1 MKYLYDTNF
10 KLNAE
15 VNDFDE
21 ASNYLTEDD
30 MTVYLKDD
38 NDIPISV
45 REAVVHIEWELIG
58 NDYGKVHLTTTR
70 KLDEK
75 ELEYISDCVK
85 GQNSDGLGEGFE
97 QQDFADH
104 YDEDAYF
111 SDHDWWEEKYQDACD
126 DYNSM
131 DDEEKEEWGS
141 EDKYATHRAG
151 YEPWERSEEYHTMC
165 SFDWDT
171 NDYIFVFVEEIE
183 E

>member
-58 NDYGKVHLTTTR
+58 DDYGKIHLTTTR

-75 ELEYISDCVK
+75 ELEYISDYVK

-104 YDEDAYF
+104 YDEDAYY
-111 SDHDWWEEKYQDACD
+111 SDHEWWEERYQDACNE
-126 DYNSM
+126 YSSM

-141 EDKYATHRAG
+141 EDEYATHCAG

-171 NDYIFVFVEEIE
+171 NDYIFVFVEEIDE
-183 E
+183 